1 MSRVRTRPT
10 RDDTR
15 EKLFEAAARV
25 FEEQGIG
32 GASIEAIAA
41 AAGFTR
47 GAFYSNFKSKDELI
61 IAMLE
66 DHVEQSIR
74 RNLDLLA
81 RHKNLADF
89 IDALKTMDRSR
100 QDPLGRSPLLHMEMI
115 LFVARAEKRR
125 PELAKRLR
133 ARRKLITDIVETTL
147 KNSGR
152 NGSLNPTWTGAI
164 LLALEDGFRLH
175 RLIDPETTPAD
186 SFLRAIGD
194 LQRAIGIRRPDERC
208 DSGRFSAAL
217 APACALCNWPG
228 DRAHLARA
236 TPCQIAKRGQRADGD
251 ADRKGD
257 GVIAGEVVQQAGD
270 PGTRG
275 AAGERRQHDGAED
288 AAVMLALKD
297 LQHHRAH
304 DRGQA
309 VAERALRQA
318 S

>member
-10 RDDTR
+10 RDDTC

-32 GASIEAIAA
+32 SASIEAIAA

-61 IAMLE
+61 IAMIE
-66 DHVEQSIR
+66 DHVAQSIR

-81 RHKNLADF
+81 RHNDLADF

-133 ARRKLITDIVETTL
+133 ARRKLIADIVETAA
-147 KNSGR
+147 KN
-152 NGSLNPTWTGAI
+152 NGGPKNGALNPTWTGAI

-194 LQRAIGIRRPDERC
+194 LQRAMGI
-208 DSGRFSAAL
+208 
-217 APACALCNWPG
+217 
-228 DRAHLARA
+228 
-236 TPCQIAKRGQRADGD
+236 
-251 ADRKGD
+251 
-257 GVIAGEVVQQAGD
+257 
-270 PGTRG
+270 
-275 AAGERRQHDGAED
+275 
-288 AAVMLALKD
+288 
-297 LQHHRAH
+297 
-304 DRGQA
+304 
-309 VAERALRQA
+309 A
-318 S
+318 SH

>member
-41 AAGFTR
+41 TAGFTR

-74 RNLDLLA
+74 RNLDLLE
-81 RHKNLADF
+81 RHKDPADF
-89 IDALKTMDRSR
+89 IEALRTMDRSR

-125 PELAKRLR
+125 PDLAKRLR
-133 ARRKLITDIVETTL
+133 ARRKLITDIVEIAL
-147 KNSGR
+147 KNSGK
-152 NGSLNPTWTGAI
+152 NGVVNPTWTGAI

-194 LQRAIGIRRPDERC
+194 LQRAIGT
-208 DSGRFSAAL
+208 SSA
-217 APACALCNWPG
+217 
-228 DRAHLARA
+228 
-236 TPCQIAKRGQRADGD
+236 
-251 ADRKGD
+251 
-257 GVIAGEVVQQAGD
+257 
-270 PGTRG
+270 
-275 AAGERRQHDGAED
+275 
-288 AAVMLALKD
+288 
-297 LQHHRAH
+297 
-304 DRGQA
+304 
-309 VAERALRQA
+309 
-318 S
+318 

>member
-47 GAFYSNFKSKDELI
+47 GAFYSNFDSKDELI

-74 RNLDLLA
+74 RNLDLLD
-81 RHKNLADF
+81 RHKNLPDF
-89 IDALKTMDRSR
+89 IDALRTMDRSR

-133 ARRKLITDIVETTL
+133 ARRKLVSDIVETAL
-147 KNSGR
+147 KNSGK
-152 NGSLNPTWTGAI
+152 NPKVNPTWTAAI
-164 LLALEDGFRLH
+164 VLALEDGFRLH
-175 RLIDPETTPAD
+175 RLIDPDTTPPD
-186 SFLRAIGD
+186 SFLRAISD
-194 LQRAIGIRRPDERC
+194 LQPAIGI
-208 DSGRFSAAL
+208 SSA
-217 APACALCNWPG
+217 
-228 DRAHLARA
+228 
-236 TPCQIAKRGQRADGD
+236 
-251 ADRKGD
+251 
-257 GVIAGEVVQQAGD
+257 
-270 PGTRG
+270 
-275 AAGERRQHDGAED
+275 
-288 AAVMLALKD
+288 
-297 LQHHRAH
+297 
-304 DRGQA
+304 
-309 VAERALRQA
+309 
-318 S
+318 

>member
-1 MSRVRTRPT
+1 MSRLRTRPT
-10 RDDTR
+10 RDATC

-25 FEEQGIG
+25 FEDQGIG

-41 AAGFTR
+41 AAGFSR

-61 IAMLE
+61 IVMLE

-81 RHKNLADF
+81 RHKDPADF
-89 IDALKTMDRSR
+89 IEALRTMDRSQ

-133 ARRKLITDIVETTL
+133 ARRKLVSDIVETTA
-147 KNSGR
+147 KNSGKT
-152 NGSLNPTWTGAI
+152 GSLNPIWTGAI

-194 LQRAIGIRRPDERC
+194 LQRAIGI
-208 DSGRFSAAL
+208 AAG
-217 APACALCNWPG
+217 APPACP
-228 DRAHLARA
+228 
-236 TPCQIAKRGQRADGD
+236 
-251 ADRKGD
+251 
-257 GVIAGEVVQQAGD
+257 
-270 PGTRG
+270 
-275 AAGERRQHDGAED
+275 
-288 AAVMLALKD
+288 AV
-297 LQHHRAH
+297 
-304 DRGQA
+304 
-309 VAERALRQA
+309 
-318 S
+318 

>member
-10 RDDTR
+10 RDDTC
-15 EKLFEAAARV
+15 EKLFEAAATV

-47 GAFYSNFKSKDELI
+47 GAFYSNFTSKDELI

-74 RNLDLLA
+74 RCLDLLA
-81 RHKNLADF
+81 KHQNLSDF

-133 ARRKLITDIVETTL
+133 ARRRLIAEIVETTF
-147 KNSGR
+147 KNSGKTPR
-152 NGSLNPTWTGAI
+152 NAEWTAAI
-164 LLALEDGFRLH
+164 VLALEDGFRLH
-175 RLIDPETTPAD
+175 RLIDPETTPPD
-186 SFLRAIGD
+186 SFLHAISD
-194 LQRAIGIRRPDERC
+194 LQRAIGI
-208 DSGRFSAAL
+208 SS
-217 APACALCNWPG
+217 
-228 DRAHLARA
+228 
-236 TPCQIAKRGQRADGD
+236 
-251 ADRKGD
+251 
-257 GVIAGEVVQQAGD
+257 
-270 PGTRG
+270 
-275 AAGERRQHDGAED
+275 
-288 AAVMLALKD
+288 
-297 LQHHRAH
+297 
-304 DRGQA
+304 
-309 VAERALRQA
+309 

>member
-41 AAGFTR
+41 AAGFSR
-47 GAFYSNFKSKDELI
+47 GAFYSNFNSKDELI

-81 RHKNLADF
+81 THKTAAGF

-125 PELAKRLR
+125 PDLAKRLR
-133 ARRKLITDIVETTL
+133 ARRKLVADIVETTS
-147 KNSGR
+147 KNSG
-152 NGSLNPTWTGAI
+152 GKASPNPEWTAAI

-194 LQRAIGIRRPDERC
+194 LQRAMGI
-208 DSGRFSAAL
+208 SSA
-217 APACALCNWPG
+217 
-228 DRAHLARA
+228 
-236 TPCQIAKRGQRADGD
+236 
-251 ADRKGD
+251 
-257 GVIAGEVVQQAGD
+257 
-270 PGTRG
+270 
-275 AAGERRQHDGAED
+275 
-288 AAVMLALKD
+288 
-297 LQHHRAH
+297 
-304 DRGQA
+304 
-309 VAERALRQA
+309 
-318 S
+318 

>member
-61 IAMLE
+61 IAMIE
-66 DHVEQSIR
+66 DHVAQSIR

-81 RHKNLADF
+81 THKNLADF
-89 IDALKTMDRSR
+89 IDALKTMDRSQ

-133 ARRKLITDIVETTL
+133 ARRKLIADIVEIAA
-147 KNSGR
+147 NNGGR
-152 NGSLNPTWTGAI
+152 STSLNPAWTGAI

-194 LQRAIGIRRPDERC
+194 LQRAMGI
-208 DSGRFSAAL
+208 SSA
-217 APACALCNWPG
+217 
-228 DRAHLARA
+228 
-236 TPCQIAKRGQRADGD
+236 
-251 ADRKGD
+251 
-257 GVIAGEVVQQAGD
+257 
-270 PGTRG
+270 
-275 AAGERRQHDGAED
+275 
-288 AAVMLALKD
+288 
-297 LQHHRAH
+297 
-304 DRGQA
+304 
-309 VAERALRQA
+309 
-318 S
+318 

>member
-15 EKLFEAAARV
+15 EKLYEAAARI

-47 GAFYSNFKSKDELI
+47 GAFYSNFRSKDELI

-81 RHKNLADF
+81 QHSNLAEF
-89 IDALKTMDRSR
+89 LDALRTMDRSR

-115 LFVARAEKRR
+115 LFVARAERRR

-133 ARRKLITDIVETTL
+133 ARRKLIADIVETTAR
-147 KNSGR
+147 NRGR
-152 NGSLNPTWTGAI
+152 NVVLNPAWTGAI
-164 LLALEDGFRLH
+164 LLAMEDGFRLH

-194 LQRAIGIRRPDERC
+194 LQKAIGI
-208 DSGRFSAAL
+208 SSA
-217 APACALCNWPG
+217 
-228 DRAHLARA
+228 RE
-236 TPCQIAKRGQRADGD
+236 QR
-251 ADRKGD
+251 
-257 GVIAGEVVQQAGD
+257 
-270 PGTRG
+270 
-275 AAGERRQHDGAED
+275 
-288 AAVMLALKD
+288 
-297 LQHHRAH
+297 
-304 DRGQA
+304 
-309 VAERALRQA
+309 
-318 S
+318 

>member
-15 EKLFEAAARV
+15 EKLFEASARV

-66 DHVEQSIR
+66 DHVEQSILR
-74 RNLDLLA
+74 IRDLLE

-89 IDALKTMDRSR
+89 IEALKTMGRSQ

-133 ARRKLITDIVETTL
+133 ARRKLVADIIETTA

-152 NGSLNPTWTGAI
+152 TTILNPAWAGA
-164 LLALEDGFRLH
+164 LVLALEDGFRLH
-175 RLIDPETTPAD
+175 RLIDPETTSPD
-186 SFLRAIGD
+186 SFFRAIGD
-194 LQRAIGIRRPDERC
+194 LQRAMGI
-208 DSGRFSAAL
+208 SSAR
-217 APACALCNWPG
+217 
-228 DRAHLARA
+228 D
-236 TPCQIAKRGQRADGD
+236 
-251 ADRKGD
+251 
-257 GVIAGEVVQQAGD
+257 
-270 PGTRG
+270 
-275 AAGERRQHDGAED
+275 
-288 AAVMLALKD
+288 
-297 LQHHRAH
+297 
-304 DRGQA
+304 
-309 VAERALRQA
+309 
-318 S
+318 

>member
-74 RNLDLLA
+74 RNLDLLE

-89 IDALKTMDRSR
+89 IEALKTMDRSR
-100 QDPLGRSPLLHMEMI
+100 QDPLGRSALLHMEMI

-125 PELAKRLR
+125 PDLARRLR
-133 ARRKLITDIVETTL
+133 AGRKLIADIVEAASRNNG
-147 KNSGR
+147 KNGV
-152 NGSLNPTWTGAI
+152 LDPTWIGAI
-164 LLALEDGFRLH
+164 VMAMEDGFRLH

-194 LQRAIGIRRPDERC
+194 LQRAIG
-208 DSGRFSAAL
+208 L
-217 APACALCNWPG
+217 A
-228 DRAHLARA
+228 
-236 TPCQIAKRGQRADGD
+236 
-251 ADRKGD
+251 
-257 GVIAGEVVQQAGD
+257 QQ
-270 PGTRG
+270 
-275 AAGERRQHDGAED
+275 
-288 AAVMLALKD
+288 
-297 LQHHRAH
+297 
-304 DRGQA
+304 
-309 VAERALRQA
+309 
-318 S
+318 

>member
-32 GASIEAIAA
+32 GASIEAIVA

-61 IAMLE
+61 IAMIE
-66 DHVEQSIR
+66 DHVAQSIR

-81 RHKNLADF
+81 THKNLADF
-89 IDALKTMDRSR
+89 IDALKTMDRR
-100 QDPLGRSPLLHMEMI
+100 QQDPLGRSPLLHMEMI

-133 ARRKLITDIVETTL
+133 ARRKLIADIVEIAAN
-147 KNSGR
+147 NSGR
-152 NGSLNPTWTGAI
+152 STSLNPAWTGAI

-194 LQRAIGIRRPDERC
+194 LQRAMGI
-208 DSGRFSAAL
+208 SSA
-217 APACALCNWPG
+217 
-228 DRAHLARA
+228 
-236 TPCQIAKRGQRADGD
+236 
-251 ADRKGD
+251 
-257 GVIAGEVVQQAGD
+257 
-270 PGTRG
+270 
-275 AAGERRQHDGAED
+275 
-288 AAVMLALKD
+288 
-297 LQHHRAH
+297 
-304 DRGQA
+304 
-309 VAERALRQA
+309 
-318 S
+318 

>member
-10 RDDTR
+10 RDDTC

-66 DHVEQSIR
+66 DHVAQSIR

-81 RHKNLADF
+81 KHQTLPDF
-89 IDALKTMDRSR
+89 LNALRTMDRSK

-133 ARRKLITDIVETTL
+133 ARRKMVADIVETTMT
-147 KNSGR
+147 N
-152 NGSLNPTWTGAI
+152 NGKTAQNPAWAAAI
-164 LLALEDGFRLH
+164 VLALEDGFRLH

-186 SFLRAIGD
+186 SFLRAIDD
-194 LQRAIGIRRPDERC
+194 LQKAMGII
-208 DSGRFSAAL
+208 SA
-217 APACALCNWPG
+217 
-228 DRAHLARA
+228 
-236 TPCQIAKRGQRADGD
+236 
-251 ADRKGD
+251 
-257 GVIAGEVVQQAGD
+257 
-270 PGTRG
+270 
-275 AAGERRQHDGAED
+275 
-288 AAVMLALKD
+288 
-297 LQHHRAH
+297 
-304 DRGQA
+304 
-309 VAERALRQA
+309 
-318 S
+318 